1 LTTINHT
8 YVYTPSAFGWVSEDL
23 ITASANGQQTVTLET
38 EYKAVIEEV
47 APKIRQALMKA
58 VRAFETPKPADS
70 K

>member
-1 LTTINHT
+1 MIDHT

-23 ITASANGQQTVTLET
+23 ITTLANGKQTVTLET
-38 EYKAVIEEV
+38 EHKAVIEEV

-58 VRAFETPKPADS
+58 VRAFQSKPADP